1 MDDLKVVLD
10 IWNGYIKWVVF
21 AQEEWKTVALVKEM
35 VKTKWMRKWKI
46 LEIDD
51 FMYSINSVLDSF
63 TKKLWEH
70 FFDEVYVTVSHPDL
84 RIKRITEQKRLLN
97 PIIDKDDV
105 NHLLNVVND
114 TVGEPNYEIVY
125 TIPVQWI
132 IDEQIKLKDPTGMEW
147 RKLELVA
154 DVFMLPK
161 NFYNTIYEAFDKLW
175 LGVINVVPGILWSV
189 EVALDFDAKDLWV
202 LLVDI
207 GNNQTSYS
215 VYEEWYPVLYW
226 VLPIWWEDVTKDIS
240 IWLQLDIKEAEN
252 IKREKWVIFIWE
264 ERTKDDKIDMNFL
277 SDIIAARYEEIF
289 DNINKNLRIIWRDGK
304 LPWWVILI
312 WGWVKVKNLDKLAK
326 EVFKL
331 ATFYWKD
338 RVLNV
343 WEISN
348 NLQFINLL
356 WTYVWVNKYF
366 ENKSRGFSMN
376 MDFGFVKKITKFFKD
391 MF

>member
-114 TVGEPNYEIVY
+114 TVWEPNYEIVY

-175 LGVINVVPGILWSV
+175 LGVVNVVPGILWSV
-189 EVALDFDAKDLWV
+189 EVALDFDSKDLWI
-202 LLVDI
+202 LLIDI

-215 VYEEWYPVLYW
+215 VYEEWYPVLYG

-240 IWLQLDIKEAEN
+240 IWLQVDIKEAEN

-264 ERTKDDKIDMNFL
+264 EKTKDDKIDMAFL

-289 DNINKNLRIIWRDGK
+289 DNVNKNLRLIWRDWK
-304 LPWWVILI
+304 LPGWVVLI

-331 ATFYWKD
+331 ATFYGKD

-343 WEISN
+343 GEISS
-348 NLQFINLL
+348 NLQFVTLL

-366 ENKSRGFSMN
+366 ENKSRWFSMN